1 MSERMPEPNA
11 TDADERRGM
20 PLWVKVLLIVVAV
33 IVAILVVT
41 QIAGIGGGHG
51 PGRHGAA
58 PAPMLTA

>member
-11 TDADERRGM
+11 ADAHERRGM
-20 PLWVKVLLIVVAV
+20 PRWVKVLLIVATL

-41 QIAGIGGGHG
+41 QIAGVGGGHG